1 VTETP
6 TTPLVSFELAVRI
19 GSSAILIALAIVS
32 LYYGGLVFAVWVSFA
47 ATWALREWHRLI
59 NGGRLSPETIPTA
72 LSVIAVSVLTAEH
85 VTLYWSLT
93 AIALG
98 AAAAASIAAFRK
110 AWMGWHAFGA
120 LYLGIPALALVMLR
134 EQLPHH
140 GLLLGGVLVAV
151 WAADTGALVIGRL
164 FGGPKLAPKLSP
176 NKTWAGLIGGILAAG
191 ATEGVY
197 AYAVSGIVLSAVL
210 FGFFLALVG
219 HCGDLFESW
228 VKRRFQ
234 AKVTGR
240 LIPGHGGML
249 DRIDSL
255 LFAAPAAALL
265 ILAGGI
271 DPIFGVAP

>member
-1 VTETP
+1 MAPADQRRATFTRDDP
-6 TTPLVSFELAVRI
+6 HRSLRHRRI
-19 GSSAILIALAIVS
+19 GAYGRACDLILVADGDCPRRGR
-32 LYYGGLVFAVWVSFA
+32 GGLY
-47 ATWALREWHRLI
+47 R
-59 NGGRLSPETIPTA
+59 G
-72 LSVIAVSVLTAEH
+72 
-85 VTLYWSLT
+85 
-93 AIALG
+93 
-98 AAAAASIAAFRK
+98 
-110 AWMGWHAFGA
+110 M
-120 LYLGIPALALVMLR
+120 PALALVMLR
-134 EQLPHH
+134 EQLPRH
-140 GLLLGGVLVAV
+140 GLLLGGVFVAV
-151 WAADTGALVIGRL
+151 WAADTGALVVGRL

-197 AYAVSGIVLSAVL
+197 AYAVSGFVLSAVL

-234 AKVTGR
+234 AKVTGS

-255 LFAAPAAALL
+255 LCAAPAAALL